1 MFLAIFVIVAKG
13 ELLSGVVGTNIWEK
27 NDFEE

>member
-1 MFLAIFVIVAKG
+1 MAIFVIVAKG